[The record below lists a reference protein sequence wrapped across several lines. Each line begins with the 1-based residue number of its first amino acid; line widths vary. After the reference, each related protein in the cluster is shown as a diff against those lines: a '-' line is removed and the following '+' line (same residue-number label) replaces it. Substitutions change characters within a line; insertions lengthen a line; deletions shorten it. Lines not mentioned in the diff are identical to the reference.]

1 MKDFKVMYKHFTTQ
15 IIRANDEFD
24 AFKKSLYP
32 WDIKE
37 IKEEDNDAGKNKTSE
52 T

>member
-1 MKDFKVMYKHFTTQ
+1 MYKHFTTQ
-15 IIRANDEFD
+15 IIRANNEFD

-32 WDIKE
+32 WDIIE
-37 IKEEDNDAGKNKTSE
+37 IKEEDKYVSKNKTSE